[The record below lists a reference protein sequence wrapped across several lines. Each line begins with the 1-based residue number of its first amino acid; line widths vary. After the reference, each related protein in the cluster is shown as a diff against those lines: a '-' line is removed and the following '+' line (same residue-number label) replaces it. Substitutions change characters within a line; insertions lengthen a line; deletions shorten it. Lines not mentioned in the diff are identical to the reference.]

1 MQSELRMSLF
11 EHLAELRSR
20 LIKCTIAVLVLGLAS
35 LIFAKPIF
43 GILMKPVLSA
53 LPAGNRSLIYTSGI
67 EELNVLMKVG
77 LYCGLFLTTPV
88 ILWQIWG
95 FVAPGLYE
103 KEKKMA
109 APFVLLG
116 SLAFMTGALFCYF
129 VMLPTMFQFLLND
142 EDATELSQKLD
153 KARLREQD
161 ALRFVRVGDGNRAQ
175 ELVKS
180 AGTELSDAVS
190 QVSTK
195 GLASQEG
202 VVLSAELDSLGKVID
217 ALYQGAGPSGRSVLR
232 RAVEEH
238 QKAVE
243 LYGKGDFSGASKSIE
258 DAAVLLGGVGGLSSG
273 AVGDLWSLEKQLARA
288 KAVYEA
294 KNWTRPMLTM
304 REQLSLVLLLLLAF
318 GIIFELP
325 LVMAVLSMIG
335 LVKAR
340 FLMKYQ
346 RHAFV
351 VCLILAAVIT
361 PTGDAVNLA
370 LMTGPMVL
378 CYELG
383 VLAAWM
389 IEKRKARQAATT
401 ALTTTAT

>member
-1 MQSELRMSLF
+1 MSLF

-142 EDATELSQKLD
+142 EVATELSQKLD

>member
-1 MQSELRMSLF
+1 
-11 EHLAELRSR
+11 
-20 LIKCTIAVLVLGLAS
+20 
-35 LIFAKPIF
+35 
-43 GILMKPVLSA
+43 
-53 LPAGNRSLIYTSGI
+53 
-67 EELNVLMKVG
+67 
-77 LYCGLFLTTPV
+77 
-88 ILWQIWG
+88 
-95 FVAPGLYE
+95 
-103 KEKKMA
+103 
-109 APFVLLG
+109 
-116 SLAFMTGALFCYF
+116 
-129 VMLPTMFQFLLND
+129 
-142 EDATELSQKLD
+142 
-153 KARLREQD
+153 
-161 ALRFVRVGDGNRAQ
+161 
-175 ELVKS
+175 
-180 AGTELSDAVS
+180 
-190 QVSTK
+190 
-195 GLASQEG
+195 
-202 VVLSAELDSLGKVID
+202 
-217 ALYQGAGPSGRSVLR
+217 
-232 RAVEEH
+232 
-238 QKAVE
+238 
-243 LYGKGDFSGASKSIE
+243 
-258 DAAVLLGGVGGLSSG
+258 
-273 AVGDLWSLEKQLARA
+273 VGDLWSLEKQLARA

-304 REQLSLVLLLLLAF
+304 REQLSLVLVLLLAF

-370 LMTGPMVL
+370 LMTAPMVL